1 MTLRNRVEP
10 NGFSAL
16 VSPLMAIRRAIEA
29 DLARLKRLLEGAG
42 D

>member
-1 MTLRNRVEP
+1 
-10 NGFSAL
+10 
-16 VSPLMAIRRAIEA
+16 LMAIRRAIEA

>member
-10 NGFSAL
+10 NGFSAQ
-16 VSPLMAIRRAIEA
+16 VSPWMAMRRAVEA